1 MTLNK
6 QIKLWSK
13 AKKIIPSGNNFYSKN
28 PSRVNIKGWPIY
40 FEKAKGCKI
49 WDLDGN
55 YYYDFSF
62 MGVGTNILG
71 YSNNKI
77 NKKII
82 KSINQGNMSTL
93 NAYEEVEF
101 ANLILKPH
109 PWAKMARFAKT
120 GAEANSIAIRLSRA
134 FNNKDK
140 VIVCG
145 YHGWHDWY
153 LAANLSSKNKL
164 DTHLFPNLKTKGVPK
179 ILKKNTYTVKYND
192 LLSIKNIIKKE
203 NNISALIMEVE
214 RDKKPS
220 KNYLSSIRK
229 LCNKHKICLIF
240 DECTTG
246 FRETFGGLHLKYKI
260 NPDMAMFGKAISNG
274 YNLTAVIGKKK
285 IMQSLDKTFISSTFF
300 SERTSYV
307 AGKVTLKEMKRIK
320 SWNIITTKG
329 KKIKEGIKFLADKRN
344 LKIEFSGL
352 DALIKFK
359 FLNIDN
365 EKAKKIITKEML
377 KKQFLANDTIYVSI
391 SHTDGLIKKY
401 LSNLDKI
408 FKKLSQDI

>member
-1 MTLNK
+1 MNLNK
-6 QIKLWSK
+6 QLKLWSK
-13 AKKIIPSGNNFYSKN
+13 AKKIIPTGNNFYSKN
-28 PSRVNIKGWPIY
+28 PSRINFKDWPIY
-40 FEKAKGCKI
+40 FTKAKGCKI

-55 YYYDFSF
+55 YYYDFSY

-71 YSNNKI
+71 YSNSTI

-82 KSINQGNMSTL
+82 KSINQGNMSSL
-93 NAYEEVEF
+93 NSHEEVEF
-101 ANLILKPH
+101 AKLILQPH
-109 PWAKMARFAKT
+109 TWAKMARFAKT

-153 LAANLSSKNKL
+153 LAANLSKKKL
-164 DTHLFPNLKTKGVPK
+164 DTHLFPKLKTKGIPK
-179 ILKKNTYTVKYND
+179 ILKNLTYSVDYND
-192 LLSIKNIIKKE
+192 LDSIKKIVE
-203 NNISALIMEVE
+203 NDVNISALIMEVE
-214 RDKKPS
+214 RDKKPK

-229 LCNKHKICLIF
+229 LCNKYKICLIF

-274 YNLTAVIGKKK
+274 YSLTAVIGKKK
-285 IMQSLDKTFISSTFF
+285 IMESINKTFISSTFF

-307 AGKVTLKEMKRIK
+307 AGNATLALMKKIK
-320 SWNIITTKG
+320 SWKLITAKG
-329 KKIKEGIKFLADKRN
+329 KQIKKKIQNIADKN
-344 LKIEFSGL
+344 KLKIEFSGL

-359 FLNIDN
+359 FINLDN
-365 EKAKKIITKEML
+365 EKAKKIIIKEML
-377 KKQFLANDTIYVSI
+377 KNKFLANDTIYVSI
-391 SHTDGLIKKY
+391 SHTNNLIKKY
-401 LSNLDKI
+401 IKNLDKSFQKI
-408 FKKLSQDI
+408 SQGI